1 MKSDPE
7 LRARGLELR
16 DRLYGGQ
23 LGEQMNDHYREL
35 SPDVETVAIEWVIGG
50 LLARPGLD
58 LVKRELVAIASC
70 VGANEPMGVAAHAQ
84 GALRV
89 GATPDE
95 VFETIF
101 QCFPYA
107 GLAAVIH
114 SLEAVQDILTA
125 ARNGAASDGPER
137 T

>member
-1 MKSDPE
+1 MESGPE
-7 LRARGLELR
+7 LHAKGLELR

-23 LGEQMNDHYREL
+23 LGEQMNNHYREL
-35 SPDVETVAIEWVIGG
+35 SPDVEAVAIDWVIGG
-50 LLARPGLD
+50 LMGRPGLD
-58 LVKRELVAIASC
+58 LVKRELVAIASL
-70 VGANEPMGVAAHAQ
+70 VGANEPTGVAAHAQ

-114 SLEAVQDILTA
+114 ALDAVKDILADARA
-125 ARNGAASDGPER
+125 AAAADAADGA
-137 T
+137 